1 MNRSLAIVVPVL
13 IAAGVVTVFSMTRL
27 QKAQARTVE
36 LEEQCDDVEVIMML
50 TSGSCFSSLK
60 RNEKNRKKRF
70 KRLPELHKQAFDAG
84 IFKSE
89 KPCYERPFEPYYL
102 DKK

>member
-36 LEEQCDDVEVIMML
+36 LEEQ
-50 TSGSCFSSLK
+50 TASLK
-60 RNEKNRKKRF
+60 KSLADAKERKR
-70 KRLPELHKQAFDAG
+70 
-84 IFKSE
+84 
-89 KPCYERPFEPYYL
+89 C
-102 DKK
+102 